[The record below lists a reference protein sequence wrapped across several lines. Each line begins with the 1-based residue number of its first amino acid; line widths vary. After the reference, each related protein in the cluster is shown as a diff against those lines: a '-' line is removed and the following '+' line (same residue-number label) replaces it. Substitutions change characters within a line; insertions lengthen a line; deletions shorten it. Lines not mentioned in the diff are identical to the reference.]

1 MNMSGISKYVLASI
15 IVSELPNS
23 GNLPTPTADS
33 SAIQTVLGIAF
44 GIIGA
49 LALLMVVVSGLRY
62 ILSAGDPQKTAQAK
76 NGIVYALVGVVVAIT
91 AEGIVHF
98 VVGNL

>member
-1 MNMSGISKYVLASI
+1 MNILLIAADI
-15 IVSELPNS
+15 NP
-23 GNLPTPTADS
+23 GNLPTPGADS
-33 SAIQTVLGIAF
+33 TAIQTVLSIVF

-49 LALLMVVVSGLRY
+49 LALVMIVVSGLRY

-76 NGIVYALVGVVVAIT
+76 NSIIYALVGLTVAIT

-98 VVGNL
+98 VLSRL